1 MKKTITKILSI
12 ICLLG
17 ILACAFMPC
26 FKLTGDYQSMLGMVN
41 SITAYIPEESIPMI
55 EQVLQSKNITIDI
68 KGTLDSFTNLLEPIN
83 DGEITIMDFV
93 TVSTNCTEVANALSG
108 LPAEGLGL
116 AEDDPMLQV
125 LGGINEMII
134 TLAQFGAMLPIVSYV
149 LLVPVVLF
157 GLLAFFV
164 VLRIILRLFN
174 RRGLGLGITFLAAF
188 NGAFMIG
195 LPIVITEFAGAQ
207 LPFGLEVTN
216 VPYIMV
222 GCALVNCIIWAIG
235 RGAKAKK
242 VKEEV
247 VAQTPVA
254 PTPTVAPTPVETPV
268 EPEVAVAA
276 EEVVVEEETT
286 EEAED
291 EVVIDTELV
300 EEVVEEENV

>member
-55 EQVLQSKNITIDI
+55 EQVLESKNITIDI

-149 LLVPVVLF
+149 LLIPVGVF

-188 NGAFMIG
+188 NGAFMMG
-195 LPIVITEFAGAQ
+195 LPIVITEIAGAE
-207 LPFGLEVTN
+207 LPFGLETTN

-247 VAQTPVA
+247 VAETPVA
-254 PTPTVAPTPVETPV
+254 PAPVAAPV
-268 EPEVAVAA
+268 EPEVAVAV
-276 EEVVVEEETT
+276 EDVVVEEPVDEETT
-286 EEAED
+286 EETED
-291 EVVIDTELV
+291 EVVIDTELI

>member
-1 MKKTITKILSI
+1 MKKRDLLI
-12 ICLLG
+12 IFDDVLLD
-17 ILACAFMPC
+17 
-26 FKLTGDYQSMLGMVN
+26 KLFGFCYARTNDSYE
-41 SITAYIPEESIPMI
+41 AEELCS
-55 EQVLQSKNITIDI
+55 DI
-68 KGTLDSFTNLLEPIN
+68 VYALVKAAHS
-83 DGEITIMDFV
+83 DGEIESIYPFIWRVARNVYADFSNNRRKRTETIY
-93 TVSTNCTEVANALSG
+93 
-108 LPAEGLGL
+108 EGNFEDLLLGL

-149 LLVPVVLF
+149 LLIPVGVF

-188 NGAFMIG
+188 NGAFMMG
-195 LPIVITEFAGAQ
+195 LPIVITEIAGAE
-207 LPFGLEVTN
+207 LPFGLETTN

-247 VAQTPVA
+247 VAETPVA
-254 PTPTVAPTPVETPV
+254 PAPVAAPV
-268 EPEVAVAA
+268 EPEVAVAV
-276 EEVVVEEETT
+276 EDVVVEEPVDEETT
-286 EEAED
+286 EETED
-291 EVVIDTELV
+291 EVVIDTELI